1 LTPVTCWK
9 KKFQKNYGK
18 RDLDSE
24 RTLNRSKGNPILPS
38 KNIKLWFF
46 WILVFGMDL
55 KNIADIL

>member
-1 LTPVTCWK
+1 LTPVTYWK
-9 KKFQKNYGK
+9 KKLQKNYGK

-24 RTLNRSKGNPILPS
+24 RTLNCSKENPILPS

-46 WILVFGMDL
+46 WILVCGMVL

>member
-1 LTPVTCWK
+1 LSWK

-24 RTLNRSKGNPILPS
+24 RTLNPSKENSIVPS

-46 WILVFGMDL
+46 WILVFGMDV
-55 KNIADIL
+55 KNIAGTL